1 MFVKYTGN
9 RQFDLQLNRVFDPL
23 LNREG
28 MDAVSTDLLPRIK
41 STHDITRLALQSAQ
55 HFDKVDDA
63 DAAWRL
69 YELAAFYLP
78 RNDPHKQEFIDSMSH
93 RFDCA
98 YAGQGFTRHK
108 IPYGGGKLTAMR

>member
-41 STHDITRLALQSAQ
+41 STQDITRLALQSAQ

-78 RNDPHKQEFIDSMSH
+78 RNDPHKHELID
-93 RFDCA
+93 
-98 YAGQGFTRHK
+98 
-108 IPYGGGKLTAMR
+108 